1 MHKLLRDFE
10 GSNVETPT
18 VDPARIR
25 SGIDR
30 IHVEAA
36 LALNLHGSFRKAAD
50 ALNMKPA
57 TVNRRI
63 RDLEFLVGVPLFER
77 RHRRAVPTRF
87 GKIFLRQSA
96 RMFVDF
102 HAMVQGMRR
111 ISNGQAGE
119 VAIGY
124 YGPLGA
130 GPLHS
135 LLLNRDPQLGEIRP
149 VPVEFAS
156 GSLFDALI
164 AETIDLAIVY
174 GPTSQFRGESQIL
187 WHERVFAVMPQGHP
201 LADRASLRWTD
212 LVGEAFLLSHS
223 EPSDEVRNFLF
234 DRIRP
239 QGRAPVIVEHNV
251 SLPTIFR
258 MVRAGQGLSLC
269 LESALADSAQGLE
282 CREVIGAHGPELVP
296 ASACW
301 LPEHQNPALGRLLS
315 ILRRKHGLAV
325 VRGVAAA

>member
-1 MHKLLRDFE
+1 MHKLLRGFE
-10 GSNVETPT
+10 ESNVETPP

-25 SGIDR
+25 SAIDR
-30 IHVEAA
+30 IHVETA
-36 LALNLHGSFRKAAD
+36 LALNLHGSFRKAAE

-77 RHRRAVPTRF
+77 RHRRAVPTRL
-87 GKIFLRQSA
+87 GKIFLRQSG

-102 HAMVQGMRR
+102 HTMVDGMRR

-130 GPLHS
+130 GPLQD
-135 LLLNRDPQLGEIRP
+135 LLLHPDSELGDVKP
-149 VPVEFAS
+149 VPIEFAS
-156 GSLFDALI
+156 GCLFDALI
-164 AETIDLAIVY
+164 AETIDLAIVH
-174 GPTSQFRGESQIL
+174 GRTSAFKGESHLL
-187 WHERVFAVMPQGHP
+187 WHERVFAVMPQGHR
-201 LADRASLRWTD
+201 LAEHTSVRWGD
-212 LVGEAFLLSHS
+212 LVGETFLLSHS
-223 EPSDEVRNFLF
+223 EPSEDVRAFLS

-239 QGRAPVIVEHNV
+239 EGGAPVVIEHNV

-258 MVRAGQGLSLC
+258 MVRAGHGLCLC
-269 LESALADSAQGLE
+269 LESALASTADGLE
-282 CREVIGAHGPELVP
+282 YREVLGPDGPEFVP

-301 LPEHQNPALGRLLS
+301 LAEHQNPALGRLLS
-315 ILRRKHGLAV
+315 LLRRKHGS
-325 VRGVAAA
+325 AAIRRLSLV